1 MSHAAGVFQEASHQV
16 DSQQEMTEEV
26 VSYDIPYDLVDPNT
40 SGNIAYG
47 DHLDTITTKHNP
59 SYGKVQM

>member
-1 MSHAAGVFQEASHQV
+1 MSHAAGVLQEASHQV

-26 VSYDIPYDLVDPNT
+26 VSYDIPYDLADPDT

-47 DHLDTITTKHNP
+47 DHLGITTKQNP
-59 SYGKVQM
+59 SYGQAQM